1 MKMKNKGKRLI
12 SLLLCLVMILGI
24 APITA
29 FAEDI
34 QITKIEV
41 TYDAPVSPMYTH
53 EEWNTEYVKT
63 MAVGTGTVLKN
74 KSTSNYHLMIYDGNQ
89 YYHTT
94 NINSPAGYTPNDYI
108 NPEYAY
114 YISTSAYADTGY
126 YFDTENLNNIEIW
139 VNGVKCDGAFI
150 NYYNDYWNSVDIFI
164 PASVDTSSIVRSIT
178 ISQDGDSVTVG
189 TTKQFSKSVKYYGTG
204 YDEVIWQVSGAT
216 SAETA
221 IDSNGLLTVGEDETA
236 TSLKIKAISAMD
248 SSISS
253 NELTV
258 YVQEKPLSIDSVSVS
273 PASQS
278 VFKAYSGKFTASVE
292 GTASHAVEWSIIG
305 TTTDENTKITASG
318 TDNLTGTLQIGA
330 NETATSLTVRATSV
344 ADDTKY
350 AEATVSILDQ
360 IQITKIEITYDTER
374 APLSSELTHG
384 EWNTEY
390 VKTMAVGTGTVLKNK
405 STSNYHLM
413 IYDGNQYYHTTNI
426 NSPAGYTP
434 NDYINPEYAYFV
446 KCDAFADTG
455 YYFDTENLNDIEI
468 WVNGKKYDNV
478 IIQGYNE
485 SWNSIGLYIP
495 VSEKALCSH
504 SFTDEIKS
512 EETLAKAGTC
522 AAEAEYYYTCSKCEM
537 IEKSLAHTF
546 KGDKDL
552 TNHIGKTHIENA
564 VEPDYENYVD
574 GYTGDKVCN
583 GCNKIL
589 EYGTPIIVTKPTPP
603 AKVTGL
609 KTSARG
615 ANGVNLTLSWNAV
628 DGATGYN
635 VYGYNKPAD
644 SWTLLDTV
652 TTNKFI
658 SPTTPGYEYYF
669 RVAAVNGDVEGTP
682 SDALHTCAACETM
695 DAPSVIAS
703 NDKTIQVDW
712 NLVGS
717 HGYVVMWSKD
727 ASFKTGVSSKYI
739 TGHSKSN
746 YTISVPSGASQYYV
760 RVRAWRNWETGYV
773 YGSWSE
779 GVKAGQTIA
788 KVTGLK
794 TSARG
799 ANGVNLTISWDAQA
813 AADSY
818 NVYGYNKA
826 NASWTLLGN
835 VTTNKYISPTTP
847 GYEYIF
853 RVAAVEDGREG
864 VPSERLHT
872 CAACETMKAPTVQ
885 KNGSQIKVNWEIVGS
900 HGYVVMWS
908 TDPTFKTG
916 VSSKYITGHSVS
928 NYTITGI
935 NSNQTYYVRVRAWRN
950 WDTGY
955 VYGSWSTGTA
965 AK

>member
-236 TSLKIKAISAMD
+236 TSLKIKAISAKD
-248 SSISS
+248 SSVSS

-360 IQITKIEITYDTER
+360 IQITKIEITY
-374 APLSSELTHG
+374 
-384 EWNTEY
+384 
-390 VKTMAVGTGTVLKNK
+390 
-405 STSNYHLM
+405 
-413 IYDGNQYYHTTNI
+413 
-426 NSPAGYTP
+426 
-434 NDYINPEYAYFV
+434 
-446 KCDAFADTG
+446 
-455 YYFDTENLNDIEI
+455 
-468 WVNGKKYDNV
+468 
-478 IIQGYNE
+478 
-485 SWNSIGLYIP
+485 
-495 VSEKALCSH
+495 
-504 SFTDEIKS
+504 
-512 EETLAKAGTC
+512 
-522 AAEAEYYYTCSKCEM
+522 
-537 IEKSLAHTF
+537 
-546 KGDKDL
+546 
-552 TNHIGKTHIENA
+552 
-564 VEPDYENYVD
+564 
-574 GYTGDKVCN
+574 
-583 GCNKIL
+583 
-589 EYGTPIIVTKPTPP
+589 
-603 AKVTGL
+603 
-609 KTSARG
+609 
-615 ANGVNLTLSWNAV
+615 
-628 DGATGYN
+628 
-635 VYGYNKPAD
+635 
-644 SWTLLDTV
+644 
-652 TTNKFI
+652 
-658 SPTTPGYEYYF
+658 
-669 RVAAVNGDVEGTP
+669 
-682 SDALHTCAACETM
+682 
-695 DAPSVIAS
+695 
-703 NDKTIQVDW
+703 
-712 NLVGS
+712 
-717 HGYVVMWSKD
+717 
-727 ASFKTGVSSKYI
+727 
-739 TGHSKSN
+739 
-746 YTISVPSGASQYYV
+746 
-760 RVRAWRNWETGYV
+760 
-773 YGSWSE
+773 
-779 GVKAGQTIA
+779 
-788 KVTGLK
+788 
-794 TSARG
+794 
-799 ANGVNLTISWDAQA
+799 
-813 AADSY
+813 
-818 NVYGYNKA
+818 
-826 NASWTLLGN
+826 
-835 VTTNKYISPTTP
+835 
-847 GYEYIF
+847 
-853 RVAAVEDGREG
+853 
-864 VPSERLHT
+864 
-872 CAACETMKAPTVQ
+872 
-885 KNGSQIKVNWEIVGS
+885 
-900 HGYVVMWS
+900 
-908 TDPTFKTG
+908 
-916 VSSKYITGHSVS
+916 
-928 NYTITGI
+928 
-935 NSNQTYYVRVRAWRN
+935 
-950 WDTGY
+950 
-955 VYGSWSTGTA
+955 
-965 AK
+965 

>member
-74 KSTSNYHLMIYDGNQ
+74 ISTSNYHLMIYDGNQ

-236 TSLKIKAISAMD
+236 TSLKIKAISAKD
-248 SSISS
+248 SNVSS

-278 VFKAYSGKFTASVE
+278 IFKDSSGKFTASVE
-292 GTASHAVEWSIIG
+292 GTASHAIEWSIIG
-305 TTTDENTKITASG
+305 TITDENTKITASG
-318 TDNLTGTLQIGA
+318 TDNLTGTIQIGA

-390 VKTMAVGTGTVLKNK
+390 VRTIAVGTGTVLKNK
-405 STSNYHLM
+405 STSNYHLV
-413 IYDGNQYYHTTNI
+413 IYDGKEYYHTSNTS
-426 NSPAGYTP
+426 SPAGYTP
-434 NDYINPEYAYFV
+434 DDYINPEYAYFV
-446 KCDAFADTG
+446 KCDAYADTG
-455 YYFDTENLNDIEI
+455 YCFDTENLNDIEI
-468 WVNGKKYDNV
+468 WVNGKKCDGA
-478 IIQGYNE
+478 IMRGYNE
-485 SWNSIGLYIP
+485 SWNDVTIYIP

-537 IEKSLAHTF
+537 IEKNSEHTF

-564 VEPDYENYVD
+564 VAPDYENYVD

-652 TTNKFI
+652 TTNKYI

-669 RVAAVNGDVEGTP
+669 RVAAVNGSVEGTP

-739 TGHSKSN
+739 TGHSKSS

-799 ANGVNLTISWDAQA
+799 ANGVNLTISWNAQA

-826 NASWTLLGN
+826 NDSWTLLGN

-872 CAACETMKAPTVQ
+872 CAACDTMKAPTVQ
-885 KNGSQIKVNWEIVGS
+885 KSGSQIKVNWEIVGS

-916 VSSKYITGHSVS
+916 VSSKYITGHSVN